1 MVKRVLLV
9 DDHRLVREGLRRTL
23 EDAGFEVVGEAKDGA
38 EGLDMAER
46 LRPHV
51 ALMDVSM
58 PVVDGITATRRMRSR
73 APDTR
78 VVVLTMHADT
88 DLVERARSAGAAGY
102 LLKDASSDEVVQA
115 VRRAVDGQ
123 RTISPTIAAVAG
135 GGDAMPAEVAADT
148 DGGPSLTE
156 REVQILQ
163 MLADGCTPAQVAER
177 LFISPKTVRNHL
189 TKVYDKLAV
198 NSRSA
203 AIVVGLQHH
212 LIELPE

>member
-1 MVKRVLLV
+1 MAKRVLLV

-23 EDAGFEVVGEAKDGA
+23 EDAGFEVVGEAENGADGVDLA
-38 EGLDMAER
+38 EQ

-51 ALMDVSM
+51 VLMDVSM
-58 PVVDGITATRRMRSR
+58 PVVDGITATRRLRSR
-73 APDTR
+73 APDAH
-78 VVVLTMHADT
+78 VVVLTMHADS
-88 DLVERARSAGAAGY
+88 DLVEKARSAGASGY
-102 LLKDASSDEVVQA
+102 ILKDASGDEVVTA
-115 VRRAVDGQ
+115 VRRAIDGQ
-123 RTISPTIAAVAG
+123 RTISPGIARAAAPVAPG
-135 GGDAMPAEVAADT
+135 GADDPAEGT
-148 DGGPSLTE
+148 PTLTE

-163 MLADGCTPAQVAER
+163 MLADGCTPAEVAER

-189 TKVYDKLAV
+189 TKVYDKLGV

>member
-1 MVKRVLLV
+1 MGKRVLLV

-23 EDAGFEVVGEAKDGA
+23 EDAGFEVVGEAENGA
-38 EGLDMAER
+38 DGLDMAER

-78 VVVLTMHADT
+78 VIVLTMHADT

-102 LLKDASSDEVVQA
+102 LLKDASGDEVVQA
-115 VRRAVDGQ
+115 VRRAIEGQ
-123 RTISPTIAAVAG
+123 RTISPAIASSAG
-135 GGDAMPAEVAADT
+135 AADAVPT
-148 DGGPSLTE
+148 ASEAGESPRLTE
-156 REVQILQ
+156 REAQILQ

-189 TKVYDKLAV
+189 TKVYEKLAV

-212 LIELPE
+212 LIELPD

>member
-1 MVKRVLLV
+1 MAKRVLLV

-23 EDAGFEVVGEAKDGA
+23 EDAGFEVVGEAENGADGVDLA
-38 EGLDMAER
+38 EQ

-51 ALMDVSM
+51 VLMDVSM
-58 PVVDGITATRRMRSR
+58 PVVDGITATRRLRSR
-73 APDTR
+73 APDAH
-78 VVVLTMHADT
+78 VVVLTMHADS
-88 DLVERARSAGAAGY
+88 DLVEKARSAGASGY
-102 LLKDASSDEVVQA
+102 ILKDASGDEVVTA
-115 VRRAVDGQ
+115 VRRAIDGQ
-123 RTISPTIAAVAG
+123 RTISPGIARAAAPVAPG
-135 GGDAMPAEVAADT
+135 GADDPAEGAPA
-148 DGGPSLTE
+148 LTE

-163 MLADGCTPAQVAER
+163 MLADGCTPAEVAER

-189 TKVYDKLAV
+189 TKVYDKLGV

>member
-1 MVKRVLLV
+1 MAKRVLLV

-23 EDAGFEVVGEAKDGA
+23 EDAGFDVVGEAENGADGVDLA
-38 EGLDMAER
+38 EQ

-51 ALMDVSM
+51 VLMDVSM

-73 APDTR
+73 APDAH
-78 VVVLTMHADT
+78 VVVLTMHADS
-88 DLVERARSAGAAGY
+88 DLVEKARAAGAAGY
-102 LLKDASSDEVVQA
+102 ILKDASGEEVVTA
-115 VRRAVDGQ
+115 VRRAIDGQ
-123 RTISPTIAAVAG
+123 RTISPGVARAATPVAPDG
-135 GGDAMPAEVAADT
+135 TDEPTADAPA
-148 DGGPSLTE
+148 LTE

-163 MLADGCTPAQVAER
+163 MLADGCTPAEVAER

-189 TKVYDKLAV
+189 TKVYDKLGV

>member
-1 MVKRVLLV
+1 MAKRVLVV

-23 EDAGFEVVGEAKDGA
+23 EDAGFEVVGEAENGADGL
-38 EGLDMAER
+38 EMAER

-78 VVVLTMHADT
+78 VIVLTMHADT
-88 DLVERARSAGAAGY
+88 DLVEKARSAGAAGY
-102 LLKDASSDEVVQA
+102 LLKDASGDEVVQA
-115 VRRAVDGQ
+115 VRRALEGQ
-123 RTISPTIAAVAG
+123 RTISPSISSSS
-135 GGDAMPAEVAADT
+135 GDADAVPTASEAEDS
-148 DGGPSLTE
+148 PRLTE

-163 MLADGCTPAQVAER
+163 MLADGCTPAEVAER

-212 LIELPE
+212 LIELPD

>member
-1 MVKRVLLV
+1 MAKRVLLV

-23 EDAGFEVVGEAKDGA
+23 EDAGFEVVGEADNGADGV
-38 EGLDMAER
+38 EMAER

-51 ALMDVSM
+51 VLMDVSM

-73 APDTR
+73 APDAH
-78 VVVLTMHADT
+78 VVVLTMHADS
-88 DLVERARSAGAAGY
+88 DLVDKARSAGASGY
-102 LLKDASSDEVVQA
+102 LLKDASGDEVVTA

-123 RTISPTIAAVAG
+123 RTISPGIARA
-135 GGDAMPAEVAADT
+135 AEVAALD
-148 DGGPSLTE
+148 DGPRSGDVPSLTE

-163 MLADGCTPAQVAER
+163 MLADGCTPAEVAER

-189 TKVYDKLAV
+189 TKVYGKLDV
-198 NSRSA
+198 SSRSA

>member
-1 MVKRVLLV
+1 MAKRVLLV

-23 EDAGFEVVGEAKDGA
+23 EDAGFEVVGEAENGADGL
-38 EGLDMAER
+38 EMAER

-78 VVVLTMHADT
+78 VIVLTMHADT
-88 DLVERARSAGAAGY
+88 DLVEKARSAGAAGY
-102 LLKDASSDEVVQA
+102 LLKDASGDEVVQA
-115 VRRAVDGQ
+115 VRRALDGQ
-123 RTISPTIAAVAG
+123 RTISPTIASSGDVADAV
-135 GGDAMPAEVAADT
+135 PTTSEAD
-148 DGGPSLTE
+148 DGPRLTE

-212 LIELPE
+212 LIELPD

>member
-1 MVKRVLLV
+1 MAKRVLLV

-23 EDAGFEVVGEAKDGA
+23 EDAGFEVVGEAENGADGVDLA
-38 EGLDMAER
+38 EQ

-51 ALMDVSM
+51 VLMDVSM
-58 PVVDGITATRRMRSR
+58 PVVDGITATRRLRSR
-73 APDTR
+73 APDAH
-78 VVVLTMHADT
+78 VVVLTMHADS
-88 DLVERARSAGAAGY
+88 DLVEKARSAGASGY
-102 LLKDASSDEVVQA
+102 ILKDASGDEVVTA
-115 VRRAVDGQ
+115 VRRAIDGQ
-123 RTISPTIAAVAG
+123 RTISPGIARAAAPVAPG
-135 GGDAMPAEVAADT
+135 GADDPAEGAPT
-148 DGGPSLTE
+148 LTE

-163 MLADGCTPAQVAER
+163 MLADGCTPAEVAER

-189 TKVYDKLAV
+189 TKVYDKLGV

>member
-1 MVKRVLLV
+1 MAKRVLLV

-23 EDAGFEVVGEAKDGA
+23 EEAGFEVVGEASDGA
-38 EGLDMAER
+38 QGLEMAER

-51 ALMDVSM
+51 VLMDVSM

-73 APDTR
+73 VPDSR

-88 DLVERARSAGAAGY
+88 DLVEKARSAGAAGY
-102 LLKDASSDEVVQA
+102 LLKESSGEEVVQA

-123 RTISPTIAAVAG
+123 RTISPGISGSADPIAASE
-135 GGDAMPAEVAADT
+135 DAAEH
-148 DGGPSLTE
+148 DGPPDLTE
-156 REVQILQ
+156 REAQILQ
-163 MLADGCTPAQVAER
+163 MLADGCTPAEVAER

-189 TKVYDKLAV
+189 TKVYDKLSV

-212 LIELPE
+212 LIELPDST

>member
-1 MVKRVLLV
+1 MAKRVLLV

-23 EDAGFEVVGEAKDGA
+23 EDAGFEVVGEASDGA
-38 EGLDMAER
+38 AGLEMAER

-51 ALMDVSM
+51 VLMDVSM

-88 DLVERARSAGAAGY
+88 DLVEKARSAGASGY
-102 LLKDASSDEVVQA
+102 LLKESSGEEVVQA
-115 VRRAVDGQ
+115 VQRAIEGH
-123 RTISPTIAAVAG
+123 RTISPGITGSAEPAAVPVEAPP
-135 GGDAMPAEVAADT
+135 DE
-148 DGGPSLTE
+148 DGAPSLTE

-163 MLADGCTPAQVAER
+163 MLADGCSPAQVAER

-189 TKVYDKLAV
+189 TKVYDKLSV

-212 LIELPE
+212 LIELPD